1 LPPCTPA
8 SASITIPNAAPSLSL
23 RANQTR
29 IASYVLESASD
40 NFPSNL
46 FAINTYKSVSKQT
59 TSTPFRMNTYEK
71 PRGKGPLLLTSYP
84 MRIAVLTSAARKDPS
99 AFPAKSPFSAN
110 SPTPFPHFPQL
121 RTNRAQPCTSVRPQL
136 QFSQPY
142 RDSFH
147 HPGGVLYKLG
157 QSPSIRRPAMR
168 MGRGSEETPMSPTHL
183 LPFTSHQSP
192 FTSHPFCGII
202 PPHRGA
208 TQNSFRIRGGFSD

>member
-8 SASITIPNAAPSLSL
+8 SASITIPNAAPALSL

-71 PRGKGPLLLTSYP
+71 PRGEGQLLLTSYP
-84 MRIAVLTSAARKDPS
+84 MRIAVLTNAARKDLS

-147 HPGGVLYKLG
+147 HPGGCTLQARPIAFHSQTSNAHG
-157 QSPSIRRPAMR
+157 TRIR
-168 MGRGSEETPMSPTHL
+168 GNTHESHSCA
-183 LPFTSHQSP
+183 PIHQSP
-192 FTSHPFCGII
+192 ITIHQPPLLRHNPPAQGRHAKLISHSG
-202 PPHRGA
+202 
-208 TQNSFRIRGGFSD
+208 RIQ